1 MKKNV
6 DVKREGVVEKL
17 KKSQSLLSM
26 VQMLERNNSLCFKYM
41 SCIIFDLSDVS
52 LCPLKWKTKVFQQNG
67 RKKDMHSILHEDA
80 ILEKK
85 KKNTMRTQ
93 ASLAKTNLRR
103 KKKETKSLKILGLIL
118 NISFR
123 DQGRCNNYGHL
134 FGKYR
139 TQILKRENLCR
150 DYHISSYQVNFQ
162 SQGTMLKMLLQLSW
176 FI

>member
-80 ILEKK
+80 ILEKEK
-85 KKNTMRTQ
+85 KKYHENSSIFGQNKFEEEEKRDKVFENFRTYIEYFFQ
-93 ASLAKTNLRR
+93 GSRKVQQLWPSLWQIQDTNP
-103 KKKETKSLKILGLIL
+103 
-118 NISFR
+118 
-123 DQGRCNNYGHL
+123 
-134 FGKYR
+134 
-139 TQILKRENLCR
+139 
-150 DYHISSYQVNFQ
+150 
-162 SQGTMLKMLLQLSW
+162 
-176 FI
+176 